1 MDLTCKTHTN
11 QKKKNKKTLRWNTV
25 NPVVPEAGAPVVSS
39 GILLQSSPLKS
50 DSVFFFFIKQ
60 KVCSLPG
67 LCLLRSVHVALVL
80 GELGQEGGWCRSLPS
95 QQHEHGG
102 DFVQLGAVVCTGG
115 IFPGLNAERVCKTW
129 ESQMQIRDALG
140 KCLFACRETQQAMFG
155 KLSLGGEFP
164 TCSPGGVETSC

>member
-1 MDLTCKTHTN
+1 M
-11 QKKKNKKTLRWNTV
+11 
-25 NPVVPEAGAPVVSS
+25 VSS

-50 DSVFFFFIKQ
+50 DSVFFFFYKAEG
-60 KVCSLPG
+60 VLFTRALS
-67 LCLLRSVHVALVL
+67 HVLFTL
-80 GELGQEGGWCRSLPS
+80 HWCWGSRGQEGGWCRGRSLPS

-115 IFPGLNAERVCKTW
+115 LFPGLNAERACKTW